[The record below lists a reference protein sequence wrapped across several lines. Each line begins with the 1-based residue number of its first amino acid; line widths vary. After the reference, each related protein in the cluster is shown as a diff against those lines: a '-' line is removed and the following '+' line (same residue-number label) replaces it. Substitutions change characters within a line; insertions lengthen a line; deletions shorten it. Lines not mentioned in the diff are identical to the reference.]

1 MSDEEIFV
9 KLDHRLADL
18 APKFLAHCRLTV
30 SEIREAAGSD
40 NFEVARRIGHSLIG
54 AGGSYGFDEINSLGA
69 EIEVAARA
77 GDNEALRK
85 LAERLERYVARVRPV
100 FE

>member
-18 APKFLAHCRLTV
+18 APKFLAHCGRTV
-30 SEIREAAGSD
+30 KEIREAVESD
-40 NFEVARRIGHSLIG
+40 ALDAARRIGHSLIG

-69 EIEVAARA
+69 EIELAARA
-77 GDNEALRK
+77 GDKEALRM

-100 FE
+100 FD